1 MPDATIKPERKKG
14 WPPSFLPVL
23 GAITGVSLFL
33 LTLINIF
40 YLTKYADLITHVG
53 LFQAQRHPEVLL
65 ALFIL
70 LFILYLF
77 FYWFV
82 ITSCIYKKRIKQIII
97 FSGVFIAILLISGP
111 FMSADLYSYIFRA
124 EMANTLQINPY
135 QVTPAEAGYGK
146 VTPWNSL
153 TMPYGPIFSILI
165 MGLQKIA
172 GSSMEVNL
180 FIFRL
185 FNSIIFF
192 VCGYLIFKILIKTKP
207 EFAYKG
213 AALFLWNPFIL
224 IEIVNNGH
232 NDILML
238 LFILLS
244 IYFIVHQKYGLSALM
259 IIGGFLSKYVIIIL
273 LPIPLIMLLMNNKF
287 SLRKRIKKLALAVVI
302 IVCVLVIFYLP
313 FGTFGKTL
321 SNVETSFFESQKLT
335 LPRMAILGITQ
346 GVAKV
351 FNYNP
356 EPLAKILY
364 ATAFVMIYAWLL
376 LYFKMYK
383 NDNFIKQYF
392 WIIFA
397 LLALLTFNTDG
408 IWYYIWIMPLVLLVR
423 NKRYYPLIIFF
434 TGLGFLFYLYGFS
447 TANIVFFIPL
457 IIFYFTFY
465 IFNKLNIRLS

>member
-1 MPDATIKPERKKG
+1 MPDATLKLESKKE
-14 WPPSFLPVL
+14 WPPSFLPIL
-23 GAITGVSLFL
+23 GTITGVSLFL

-40 YLTKYADLITHVG
+40 YLIKYADLITHVG
-53 LFQAQRHPEVLL
+53 LFQVQRHPEVLL

-111 FMSADLYSYIFRA
+111 FMSADLYGYIYRA

-135 QVTPAEAGYGK
+135 QVTPAETGYSK
-146 VTPWNSL
+146 IIPWNSG
-153 TMPYGPIFSILI
+153 TMPYGPLFSILV
-165 MGLQKIA
+165 MSLQKIA
-172 GSSMEVNL
+172 GFSMVINL

-185 FNSIIFF
+185 FNAIIFF
-192 VCGYLIFKILIKTKP
+192 VCGYLIFKILMKIKP

-213 AALFLWNPFIL
+213 MALFLWNPFIL

-232 NDILML
+232 NDILVL

-244 IYFIVHQKYGLSALM
+244 IYFIVRQKYGLSALM
-259 IIGGFLSKYVIIIL
+259 IIGGFLLKYVTIIL

-287 SLRKRIKKLALAVVI
+287 SLKKRIKKLALVVMV

-321 SNVETSFFESQKLT
+321 SSVEASFFKSQKLT
-335 LPRMAILGITQ
+335 LPRLAILGIIQ

-351 FNYNP
+351 LNCNP
-356 EPLAKILY
+356 EPLAKISY
-364 ATAFVMIYAWLL
+364 ATTFVMIYAWLL

-397 LLALLTFNTDG
+397 LLTLLTLSTN
-408 IWYYIWIMPLVLLVR
+408 IWYFIWIMPLVLLVR

-465 IFNKLNIRLS
+465 IFNKLNIRFS